1 MTLKR
6 SVHDLS
12 EHGIALIAVLWVC
25 ALVSVLAAG
34 FTYILRTETQLNI
47 AQYDRARAGVGAEAG
62 IQRILTMLSSA
73 PIGSPSNSDSRL
85 PLQQYTLRYDD
96 MDLEIKLLSEAGK
109 IDLNAAPAA
118 IINGLLQRASKVLE
132 NLDSEQATALAD
144 AIMDWRDANS
154 RPRNNGAERR
164 AYLAQGLAGPRD
176 QPFLSVTELRQV
188 LGMSREVFEF
198 LSPLVSVN
206 SQSSRIDPRAAARD
220 TLLAIPGLDEE
231 LVDTYLTGREQGD
244 EGSARLAL
252 LRSSKS
258 LLVPPRVRAYT
269 IIVQART
276 QSGVRALRRA
286 VVRLN
291 RKAGSP
297 TVIMD
302 WSQFRQGTVVN

>member
-1 MTLKR
+1 MIFKTPTQG
-6 SVHDLS
+6 SS
-12 EHGIALIAVLWVC
+12 ERGIALIAVLWVC

-47 AQYDRARAGVGAEAG
+47 ALHDRARAGVGAEAG
-62 IQRILTMLSSA
+62 IQRVLAMLTSA
-73 PIGSPSNSDSRL
+73 PPGSDSRL

-96 MDLEIKLLSEAGK
+96 MDLEIKLASEAGK

-118 IINGLLQRASKVLE
+118 IIKGLLQHASSVLE

-144 AIMDWRDANS
+144 AIMDWRDADS
-154 RPRNNGAERR
+154 RPRDKGAERR

-188 LGMSREVFEF
+188 IGMSRQVFEF

-206 SQSSRIDPRAAARD
+206 SQSARIDPRAASRD
-220 TLLAIPGLDEE
+220 TLLAIPGLDAE
-231 LVDTYLTGREQGD
+231 LVDTYLTSREQGD

-269 IIVQART
+269 IISQART
-276 QSGVRALRRA
+276 LSGVRALRRA

-297 TVIMD
+297 IVFMD
-302 WSQFRQGTVVN
+302 WSQFSQGTVVN